1 MRGDLIASTS
11 AATVVTGAAMVAE
24 YFSDHPTK
32 TKVGVTTLEPSTI
45 VERAPWSCPALQFT
59 CLMFTRVMRQRRL
72 VVCDGGHTSPCGVN
86 VGSVRF

>member
-45 VERAPWSCPALQFT
+45 VERAP
-59 CLMFTRVMRQRRL
+59 
-72 VVCDGGHTSPCGVN
+72 
-86 VGSVRF
+86 